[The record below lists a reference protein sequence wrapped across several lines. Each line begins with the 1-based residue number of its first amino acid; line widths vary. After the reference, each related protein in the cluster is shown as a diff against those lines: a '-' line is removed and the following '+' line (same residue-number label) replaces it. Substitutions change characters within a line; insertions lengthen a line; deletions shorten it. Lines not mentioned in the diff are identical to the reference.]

1 MYCNEGRYEIE
12 GRNVM
17 DEVIKFEKEKVIHVL
32 GEKAWNDLW
41 KKAKACEMLGGIL
54 INNF

>member
-1 MYCNEGRYEIE
+1 
-12 GRNVM
+12 M